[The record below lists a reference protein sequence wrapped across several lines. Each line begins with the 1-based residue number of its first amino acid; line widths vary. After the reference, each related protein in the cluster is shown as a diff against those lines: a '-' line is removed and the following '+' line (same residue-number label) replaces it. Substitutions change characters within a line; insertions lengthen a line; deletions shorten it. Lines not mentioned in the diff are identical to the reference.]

1 MLLLYNILLR
11 RSRKQTLLH
20 LIHALHTS
28 FGHSWHQILAVIRK
42 CDTKLE
48 KVINLYKQPY
58 ELCKPWTET
67 ATTGVQKKMFLKF
80 SQNLQENTCPG
91 DSLLIKS

>member
-1 MLLLYNILLR
+1 MTFSYV
-11 RSRKQTLLH
+11 
-20 LIHALHTS
+20 LHTS

-42 CDTKLE
+42 YGTKLE
-48 KVINLYKQPY
+48 KVINLYKQHY

-80 SQNLQENTCPG
+80 SQNL
-91 DSLLIKS
+91 